1 MASHLVGQVTCA
13 GSSFWIISIGEWL
26 GRFCDSDRCSSFA
39 RALEGNVLGRTGGVP
54 MLSQSLRWRSPSQGS
69 LCASPGYVLWSRLF
83 FFFFTRLGV
92 VGVFHSVSELS
103 RQQADPSSSRQTCR
117 KLTSDKR
124 DFRLLIAYRA
134 ALDHYVIIVICLS
147 SLGSVSVVWLVVCLG
162 VILITGCVVGA
173 INIPIAT
180 PSCAVSRDASGC
192 MDVWSWSSTHFF

>member
-1 MASHLVGQVTCA
+1 VTVTGVVASRAPLKETYWVGREA
-13 GSSFWIISIGEWL
+13 F
-26 GRFCDSDRCSSFA
+26 RCSLNHFDGDRHRKGHYV
-39 RALEGNVLGRTGGVP
+39 RAPAMCSG
-54 MLSQSLRWRSPSQGS
+54 
-69 LCASPGYVLWSRLF
+69 ADFF

-147 SLGSVSVVWLVVCLG
+147 SLGSVCVVWLVVCLG